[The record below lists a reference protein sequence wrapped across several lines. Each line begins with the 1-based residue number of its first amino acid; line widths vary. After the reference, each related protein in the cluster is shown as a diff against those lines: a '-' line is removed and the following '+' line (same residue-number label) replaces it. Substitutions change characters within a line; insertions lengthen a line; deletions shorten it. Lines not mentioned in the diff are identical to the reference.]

1 MTWIKTTGYDRTAG
15 VAVQWNAEGV
25 SKKKIPLAERLR
37 KECIDITCI
46 QESHITDNLW
56 VKMRFYQTYTMDRRE

>member
-1 MTWIKTTGYDRTAG
+1 MWIKTTGYDRTAG
-15 VAVQWNAEGV
+15 VVPVKLQTTLQWNAEGV

-46 QESHITDNLW
+46 
-56 VKMRFYQTYTMDRRE
+56 